1 MCTQT
6 EDESLP
12 VVVFEDIIAERYRN
26 HKSPTRAGCFYDS
39 RKYKRYGSYL
49 HAMLDGIE
57 QNKDNDIPL
66 SNPICSANTP
76 VVKIEP
82 DRKIFNH
89 VFIGNVLP
97 DTTVEE
103 VGTSISIEHRFD

>member
-1 MCTQT
+1 
-6 EDESLP
+6 
-12 VVVFEDIIAERYRN
+12 
-26 HKSPTRAGCFYDS
+26 
-39 RKYKRYGSYL
+39 
-49 HAMLDGIE
+49 MLDGIE

-66 SNPICSANTP
+66 SNPICSATTP

-97 DTTVEE
+97 DTTVEAVHLFLLNIGLTE
-103 VGTSISIEHRFD
+103 VTSVEHIGRYKSHHNIIPCDYSCTSEHRSCVQL